1 MSGRLVITN
10 ITGVAPYNVYVAD
23 QYGNNNTLI
32 ATIGGAVPPQQY
44 MFLPPMFNGID
55 KIMVTITDSSGCDY
69 CSTFKILDC
78 RFGCAFDI
86 VIEEINCRFSINV
99 SETTCEV
106 NQIRIY

>member
-1 MSGRLVITN
+1 MSSRLVITN

-55 KIMVTITDSSGCDY
+55 KIMLTITDSSGCDY

-78 RFGCAFDI
+78 RYGCAFDI
-86 VIEEINCRFSINV
+86 IIEEINCKFSININ
-99 SETTCEV
+99 ETTCEV
-106 NQIRIY
+106 NQIRIN